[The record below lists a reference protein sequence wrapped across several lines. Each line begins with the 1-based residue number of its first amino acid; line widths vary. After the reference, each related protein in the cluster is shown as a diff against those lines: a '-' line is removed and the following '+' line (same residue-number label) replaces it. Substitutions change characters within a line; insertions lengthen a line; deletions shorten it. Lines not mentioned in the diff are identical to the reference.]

1 MQAIWNV
8 GWERLSLITKVIGE
22 VNSRIIMTLLYFT
35 VVVPFGL
42 ISRFTSDPLDFKGKP
57 SWVTRKP
64 IPRDIESAKLQG

>member
-8 GWERLSLITKVIGE
+8 GWERLGLITKVIGE

-57 SWVTRKP
+57 SWVARKP